1 MNMKAIMNATT
12 RAFGKTMLV
21 VKKHSPEILLVGGIA
36 AGATAIVLAVVET
49 RKVDEVTAHA
59 NEEIDDVHARRELQD
74 ETEYPKKSYSKDL
87 TVAYAH
93 KVGAYVK
100 LYWPCA
106 TSAVL
111 STACFLGSYG
121 ILHKRNVAL
130 VAAYKSLET
139 AFGEYRKR
147 VRDELGEEADLRYR
161 YGFDKVTKVEDP
173 SGNTYEVETKGENCP
188 LNTSLYAICFD
199 ETCTEWE
206 NNSEYNRTYLRDV
219 ENLMNKRLAAKG
231 HVFLNE
237 VLDQLGAQRTKA
249 GQIVGWLYDGKGD
262 NEIKFDLFTNPN
274 RAAAFANGYEP
285 SIWVDFNVD
294 GPIIDTF

>member
-12 RAFGKTMLV
+12 RAFGKSMLV
-21 VKKHSPEILLVGGIA
+21 VKKHSPRFCLLVESQ
-36 AGATAIVLAVVET
+36 L
-49 RKVDEVTAHA
+49 
-59 NEEIDDVHARRELQD
+59 ELQQSYWQLSKLVKSMKSLP
-74 ETEYPKKSYSKDL
+74 TRMKKLTTSMHAVNFRTKPNIRKSYSKDL
-87 TVAYAH
+87 TIAYAH
-93 KVGAYVK
+93 KVGAYAK

-106 TSAVL
+106 TSAIL
-111 STACFLGSYG
+111 STACVLGSYG

-130 VAAYKSLET
+130 VAAYKSIEA
-139 AFGEYRKR
+139 AFSEYRKR

-173 SGNTYEVETKGENCP
+173 SGNTYEVETKDENCP

-199 ETCTEWE
+199 ETCNEWE
-206 NNSEYNRTYLRDV
+206 NNAEYNRTFLRDV
-219 ENLMNKRLAAKG
+219 ETLMNRKLAAKG

-294 GPIIDTF
+294 GPIIDNF